1 MSAPLTEQG
10 GISILRGNL
19 APNGA
24 VIKPSAATPE
34 LMQHRGKAVVF
45 ENIEH
50 YYARIDDPELDI
62 DASSVM
68 VLKNCGP
75 RGYPGMAEVGN
86 MPLPAKLLK
95 QGVSDMVRISDARMS
110 GTAYGTVVLHVAP
123 EAAAGGALALVRDG
137 DLIEL
142 DVAGRRLE
150 LLVSDEEL
158 AIRRRDWQPPAP
170 PEGGYQS
177 LYVERVLQADK
188 GCDFDFL
195 VGRRDAGVPRH
206 SH

>member
-1 MSAPLTEQG
+1 
-10 GISILRGNL
+10 
-19 APNGA
+19 
-24 VIKPSAATPE
+24 
-34 LMQHRGKAVVF
+34 
-45 ENIEH
+45 EH
-50 YYARIDDPELDI
+50 YHARIDDPDLDI
-62 DASSVM
+62 DADSIM

-110 GTAYGTVVLHVAP
+110 GTAYGTVVLHTSP
-123 EAAAGGALALVRDG
+123 EAAAGGVLALVRDG

-150 LLVSDEEL
+150 LLVSEEEL
-158 AIRRRDWQPPAP
+158 AERRKAWVAP
-170 PEGGYQS
+170 PLPVGGYES
-177 LYVERVLQADK
+177 LYIERVLQADQ

-195 VGRRDAGVPRH
+195 VGR
-206 SH
+206 